1 MRAGG
6 PAARAGFRQVLA
18 AEWIKFRSVRSTVW
32 TTVATFVVP
41 VAATGSLQDDDT
53 VIGGSLTPSVVA
65 QTLAAV
71 VGAMTITGE
80 YGSGTIRTTL
90 AANPNRGTVVAAKA
104 ALAAGL
110 MYVLALGSCVLA
122 VAVGGVLLP
131 ASHPAG
137 EALPALF
144 GIAGSFAVAG
154 LLGLAVG
161 TLVRHSADAV
171 TTVVGLLP
179 LPSLL
184 GPLFGGARRWI
195 AGLSPTAALEKLTQ
209 TSDAT
214 AETVG
219 SLWGPGRRCGW
230 WRAVRRRCCW
240 WPWERCAAAT
250 PDGRPGR
257 GGSGEVGQGVKT
269 YGVVV
274 LSSSKPSRR
283 RMGRL
288 WLDAS
293 TCM

>member
-6 PAARAGFRQVLA
+6 PAARA

-32 TTVATFVVP
+32 TTAATFVVP

-53 VIGGSLTPSVVA
+53 VIGGSLTLSVVA
-65 QTLAAV
+65 QMLAAAV

-104 ALAAGL
+104 ALVAGL
-110 MYVLALGSCVLA
+110 MYVLALVSCVLA
-122 VAVGGVLLP
+122 VAVGGVLLL

-161 TLVRHSADAV
+161 TLVRHSAGAV

-179 LPSLL
+179 LPS
-184 GPLFGGARRWI
+184 LFGGARRWI

-219 SLWGPGRRCGW
+219 SLGPWPSLWLVAGCTAALLLV
-230 WRAVRRRCCW
+230 AVGALRRR
-240 WPWERCAAAT
+240 
-250 PDGRPGR
+250 
-257 GGSGEVGQGVKT
+257 
-269 YGVVV
+269 
-274 LSSSKPSRR
+274 
-283 RMGRL
+283 
-288 WLDAS
+288 DA
-293 TCM
+293 

>member
-41 VAATGSLQDDDT
+41 VVGAVFVAATGSLQDGDT
-53 VIGGSLTPSVVA
+53 VIGGSLTLSVVA
-65 QTLAAV
+65 QMLAAV

-90 AANPNRGTVVAAKA
+90 AANPNRGTVVAAKV
-104 ALAAGL
+104 ALVAGL

-137 EALPALF
+137 EALPARF
-144 GIAGSFAVAG
+144 
-154 LLGLAVG
+154 
-161 TLVRHSADAV
+161 
-171 TTVVGLLP
+171 
-179 LPSLL
+179 

-195 AGLSPTAALEKLTQ
+195 AGLSPTAALEKLTH

-219 SLWGPGRRCGW
+219 SLGPWPSLWLVAGCTAALLLV
-230 WRAVRRRCCW
+230 AVGALRRR
-240 WPWERCAAAT
+240 
-250 PDGRPGR
+250 D
-257 GGSGEVGQGVKT
+257 
-269 YGVVV
+269 
-274 LSSSKPSRR
+274 
-283 RMGRL
+283 
-288 WLDAS
+288 D
-293 TCM
+293 